1 MAVPVIKFPILMR
14 LIRLMGVLVTALVLT
29 WTVHYRG
36 GLALVSANKDLI
48 FNAHPVL
55 MVIGLVLVNGEA
67 MLAYKTVPGTKS
79 FKKLVH
85 LTLQFLAFLAG
96 TSVPFPLQHPGLHF
110 SFSLPF
116 LIAHMHYYAS

>member
-48 FNAHPVL
+48 FNVRTPTLPLIDA
-55 MVIGLVLVNGEA
+55 VISKSRLGWLLELV
-67 MLAYKTVPGTKS
+67 
-79 FKKLVH
+79 
-85 LTLQFLAFLAG
+85 QFLCPICRHTLF
-96 TSVPFPLQHPGLHF
+96 
-110 SFSLPF
+110 
-116 LIAHMHYYAS
+116 